1 MYKRQ
6 ILYGK
11 PVAEN
16 LDFKSKTIFEN
27 YTTQNDKSP
36 VLTAITVGENP
47 ASLLY
52 VSVKEKKAKELGV
65 EFNWIKLK
73 ESTSE
78 SELEDTI
85 SKYSESS
92 QGMIVQLPLP
102 EHLNVEKVID
112 LIPSEIDVDGLT
124 TFNLGRLYSEN
135 LNIIPATSLAILEL
149 LSHYEIETEDKNI
162 VIAGRSRLVT
172 SPLSKILSSKK
183 YNGNVSVIHSK
194 TSNPKEF
201 ISNADI
207 FISAVGKS
215 KIFDKSYFNEGSYVI
230 DVGIS
235 IVDGKSY
242 GDIDTSDLDNYLI
255 GRAPY
260 PGGIGPVTV
269 SGLYS
274 NLAKLIS

>member
-1 MYKRQ
+1 MSQ

-27 YTTQNDKSP
+27 YTTNNDKPP

-52 VSVKEKKAKELGV
+52 VSVKEKKAKLLGV
-65 EFNWIKLK
+65 DFNWIKLK
-73 ESTSE
+73 ESTLE

-85 SKYSESS
+85 SEYSESS

-135 LNIIPATSLAILEL
+135 LNIIPATSMAIHEL
-149 LSHYEIETEDKNI
+149 LSYYEIETEDKNI

-183 YNGNVSVIHSK
+183 FNGNVSVIHSK
-194 TSNPKEF
+194 TSNPKDF
-201 ISNADI
+201 VSKADI

-215 KIFDKSYFNEGSYVI
+215 KMFDKSYFKEGSYVI

-235 IVDGKSY
+235 VVDGKSY
-242 GDIDTSDLDNYLI
+242 GDIDTVDLDNYLL

-260 PGGIGPVTV
+260 PGGIGPITV
-269 SGLYS
+269 SALYS
-274 NLAKLIS
+274 NLAQLIS

>member
-1 MYKRQ
+1 MSQ

-16 LDFKSKTIFEN
+16 LDIKSKTIFEN

-65 EFNWIKLK
+65 DFNWIKLK

-78 SELEDTI
+78 SELKDAI
-85 SKYSESS
+85 SNYSEST
-92 QGMIVQLPLP
+92 QGMIVQIPLP

-135 LNIIPATSLAILEL
+135 LNIIPATSMAILEL
-149 LSHYEIETEDKNI
+149 LSHYELETEDKNI

-183 YNGNVSVIHSK
+183 FNGNVSVIHSK
-194 TSNPKEF
+194 TSNPKDF
-201 ISNADI
+201 VSKADI

-215 KIFDKSYFNEGSYVI
+215 KMFDKSYFKEGSYVI

-235 IVDGKSY
+235 VVDGKSY
-242 GDIDTSDLDNYLI
+242 GDIDTADLDNYLL

-260 PGGIGPVTV
+260 PGGIGPITV
-269 SGLYS
+269 SALYS

>member
-1 MYKRQ
+1 MSQ

-11 PVAEN
+11 PVSKN
-16 LDFKSKTIFEN
+16 LDFKSKTVFEK
-27 YTTQNDKSP
+27 YTTKNDKSP

-52 VSVKEKKAKELGV
+52 VSVKEKKARELGV
-65 EFNWIKLK
+65 DFSWIKLK

-78 SELEDTI
+78 RELEDTI
-85 SKYSESS
+85 SNYSESS

-183 YNGNVSVIHSK
+183 YNGNVTVIHSK

-215 KIFDKSYFNEGSYVI
+215 KIFDKSYFKEGSYVI

-235 IVDGKSY
+235 VVDGKSY

>member
-1 MYKRQ
+1 MSQ

-27 YTTQNDKSP
+27 YTTNNDKPP

-52 VSVKEKKAKELGV
+52 VSVKEKKAKLLGV
-65 EFNWIKLK
+65 DFNWIKLK
-73 ESTSE
+73 DSTLE

-85 SKYSESS
+85 SEYSESS

-135 LNIIPATSLAILEL
+135 LNIIPATSMAILEL

-183 YNGNVSVIHSK
+183 FNGNVSVIHSK
-194 TSNPKEF
+194 TSNPKDF
-201 ISNADI
+201 VSKADI

-215 KIFDKSYFNEGSYVI
+215 KMFDKSYFKEGSYVI

-235 IVDGKSY
+235 VVDGKSY
-242 GDIDTSDLDNYLI
+242 GDIDTADLDNYLL

-260 PGGIGPVTV
+260 PGGIGPITV
-269 SGLYS
+269 SALYS
-274 NLAKLIS
+274 NLAQLIS

>member
-1 MYKRQ
+1 MSKV
-6 ILYGK
+6 LYGK
-11 PVAEN
+11 PVADN
-16 LDFKSKTIFEN
+16 LDSKSKTVFEEYFN
-27 YTTQNDKSP
+27 KNDKSP
-36 VLTAITVGENP
+36 VLTAITVGDNP

-52 VSVKEKKAKELGV
+52 VSVKEKKAKQLGV
-65 EFNWIKLK
+65 QFNWIKLN
-73 ESTSE
+73 ETISE
-78 SELEDTI
+78 NELQDTI
-85 SKYSESS
+85 SNHSESS
-92 QGMIVQLPLP
+92 QGMIIQLPLP
-102 EHLNVEKVID
+102 NHLNIEKVID

-124 TFNLGRLYSEN
+124 TFNLGQLYSEN

-149 LSHYEIETEDKNI
+149 LAHYEIETEDKNI

-183 YNGNVSVIHSK
+183 YNGNVTVIHSK

-201 ISNADI
+201 ISKADI

-215 KIFDKSYFNEGSYVI
+215 KIFDKSYFKEGSYVI

-235 IVDGKSY
+235 IVEGKSY
-242 GDIDTSDLDNYLI
+242 GDVDTTDLDNYLI
-255 GRAPY
+255 GRSPY
-260 PGGIGPVTV
+260 PGGIGPITV

>member
-1 MYKRQ
+1 MSQ

-65 EFNWIKLK
+65 DFNWIKLK

-102 EHLNVEKVID
+102 KHLNVEKVID

-124 TFNLGRLYSEN
+124 TFNLGRLYSEH

-149 LSHYEIETEDKNI
+149 LSHYEIEIEDKNI

>member
-1 MYKRQ
+1 MSQ

-27 YTTQNDKSP
+27 YTTNNDKPP

-52 VSVKEKKAKELGV
+52 VSVKEKKAKLLGV
-65 EFNWIKLK
+65 DFNWIKLK
-73 ESTSE
+73 ESTLE

-85 SKYSESS
+85 SEYSESS

-124 TFNLGRLYSEN
+124 TFNLGRLYSEK
-135 LNIIPATSLAILEL
+135 LNIIPATSMAILEL

-183 YNGNVSVIHSK
+183 FNGNVSVIHSL
-194 TSNPKEF
+194 TSNPKDF
-201 ISNADI
+201 VSKADI

-215 KIFDKSYFNEGSYVI
+215 KMFDKSYFKEGSYVI

-235 IVDGKSY
+235 VVDGKSY
-242 GDIDTSDLDNYLI
+242 GDIDTADLDNYLL

-260 PGGIGPVTV
+260 PGGIGPITV
-269 SGLYS
+269 SALYS
-274 NLAKLIS
+274 NLAQLIS

>member
-1 MYKRQ
+1 MSQ

-27 YTTQNDKSP
+27 YTTNNDKPP

-52 VSVKEKKAKELGV
+52 VSVKEKKAKLLGV
-65 EFNWIKLK
+65 DFNWIKLK
-73 ESTSE
+73 ESTLE

-85 SKYSESS
+85 SEYSESS

-135 LNIIPATSLAILEL
+135 LNIIPATSMAILEL

-183 YNGNVSVIHSK
+183 FNGNVSVIHSK
-194 TSNPKEF
+194 TSNPKDF
-201 ISNADI
+201 VSKADI

-215 KIFDKSYFNEGSYVI
+215 KMFDKSYFKEGSYVI

-235 IVDGKSY
+235 VVDGKSY

-274 NLAKLIS
+274 NLSKLIS

>member
-1 MYKRQ
+1 MSQ

-27 YTTQNDKSP
+27 YTTNNDKPP

-52 VSVKEKKAKELGV
+52 VSVKEKKAKLLGV
-65 EFNWIKLK
+65 DFNWIKLK
-73 ESTSE
+73 ESILE
-78 SELEDTI
+78 NELEDTI
-85 SKYSESS
+85 SEHSESS

-124 TFNLGRLYSEN
+124 TFNLGKLYSEN
-135 LNIIPATSLAILEL
+135 LNIIPATSMAILEL

-183 YNGNVSVIHSK
+183 FNGNVSVIHSK
-194 TSNPKEF
+194 TSNPKDF
-201 ISNADI
+201 VSKADI

-215 KIFDKSYFNEGSYVI
+215 KMFDKSYFKEGSYVI

-235 IVDGKSY
+235 VVDGKSY
-242 GDIDTSDLDNYLI
+242 GDIDTADLDNYLL

-260 PGGIGPVTV
+260 PGGIGPITV
-269 SGLYS
+269 SALYS
-274 NLAKLIS
+274 NLAQLIS

>member
-1 MYKRQ
+1 MSQ

-27 YTTQNDKSP
+27 YTTNNDKPP

-52 VSVKEKKAKELGV
+52 VSVKEKKAKLLGV
-65 EFNWIKLK
+65 DFNWIKLK
-73 ESTSE
+73 ESTLE

-85 SKYSESS
+85 SEYSESS

-124 TFNLGRLYSEN
+124 TFNLGKLYSEN
-135 LNIIPATSLAILEL
+135 LNIIPATSMAILEL

-183 YNGNVSVIHSK
+183 FNGNVSVIHSK
-194 TSNPKEF
+194 TSNPKDF
-201 ISNADI
+201 VSKADI

-215 KIFDKSYFNEGSYVI
+215 KMFDKSYFKEGSYVI

-235 IVDGKSY
+235 VVDGKSY
-242 GDIDTSDLDNYLI
+242 GDIDTADLDNYLL

-260 PGGIGPVTV
+260 PGGIGPITV
-269 SGLYS
+269 SALYS
-274 NLAKLIS
+274 NLAQLIS

>member
-1 MYKRQ
+1 MSQ

-27 YTTQNDKSP
+27 YTTNNDKPP

-52 VSVKEKKAKELGV
+52 VSVKEKKAKLLGV
-65 EFNWIKLK
+65 DFNWIKLK
-73 ESTSE
+73 VNTLEN
-78 SELEDTI
+78 ELEDTI
-85 SKYSESS
+85 FEHSESS

-135 LNIIPATSLAILEL
+135 LNIIPATSMAILEL

-183 YNGNVSVIHSK
+183 FNGNVSVIHSK
-194 TSNPKEF
+194 TSNPKDF
-201 ISNADI
+201 VSKADI

-215 KIFDKSYFNEGSYVI
+215 KMFDKSYFKEGSYVI

-235 IVDGKSY
+235 VVDGNSY
-242 GDIDTSDLDNYLI
+242 GDIDTADLDNYLL

-260 PGGIGPVTV
+260 PGGIGPITV
-269 SGLYS
+269 SALYS
-274 NLAKLIS
+274 NLAQLIS

>member
-1 MYKRQ
+1 MSQ

-65 EFNWIKLK
+65 DFNWVKLK

-78 SELEDTI
+78 RELKDTI
-85 SKYSESS
+85 SNYSESS

-183 YNGNVSVIHSK
+183 YNGNVTVIHSK

>member
-1 MYKRQ
+1 MSKVL
-6 ILYGK
+6 IGK

-16 LDFKSKTIFEN
+16 LDFKSKSVFEEYFN
-27 YTTQNDKSP
+27 KNDKPP
-36 VLTAITVGENP
+36 VLTAITVGDNP

-52 VSVKEKKAKELGV
+52 VSVKEKKAQQLGV
-65 EFNWIKLK
+65 KFNWIKLK
-73 ESTSE
+73 ETTLE
-78 SELEDTI
+78 SELQDTI
-85 SKYSESS
+85 SNHSESS
-92 QGMIVQLPLP
+92 QGMIIQLPLP
-102 EHLNVEKVID
+102 DHLSIEKIID
-112 LIPSEIDVDGLT
+112 FIPNEIDVDGLT
-124 TFNLGRLYSEN
+124 TLSLGKLYSES

-149 LSHYEIETEDKNI
+149 LAHYEIETEDKNI
-162 VIAGRSRLVT
+162 VIAGRSRLVS

-201 ISNADI
+201 ISKADI

-215 KIFDKSYFNEGSYVI
+215 KIFDKSYFKEGSYVI

-242 GDIDTSDLDNYLI
+242 GDIDTTDLDNYLI
-255 GRAPY
+255 GRSPY
-260 PGGIGPVTV
+260 PGGIGPITV

>member
-1 MYKRQ
+1 MSQ

-11 PVAEN
+11 PVSKN
-16 LDFKSKTIFEN
+16 LDFKSKTIFEK
-27 YTTQNDKSP
+27 YTTKNDKSP

-52 VSVKEKKAKELGV
+52 VSVKEKKARELGV
-65 EFNWIKLK
+65 DFSWIKLK

-78 SELEDTI
+78 RELEDTI
-85 SKYSESS
+85 SNYSESS

-124 TFNLGRLYSEN
+124 TYNLGRLYSEN

-215 KIFDKSYFNEGSYVI
+215 KIFDKSYFKEGSYVI

-235 IVDGKSY
+235 VVDGKSY

-274 NLAKLIS
+274 NLSKLIS

>member
-1 MYKRQ
+1 MSQ

-11 PVAEN
+11 PVSEN

-27 YTTQNDKSP
+27 YTTKNDKSP

-65 EFNWIKLK
+65 DFNWIKLK

-78 SELEDTI
+78 RELKDTI
-85 SKYSESS
+85 SNYSESS

-183 YNGNVSVIHSK
+183 YNGNVTVIHSK

-201 ISNADI
+201 VSNADI

-215 KIFDKSYFNEGSYVI
+215 KIFDKSYFKEGSYVI

-235 IVDGKSY
+235 VVDGKSY

>member
-1 MYKRQ
+1 MSQ

-27 YTTQNDKSP
+27 YTTKNDKSP
-36 VLTAITVGENP
+36 VLTAITIGENP

-65 EFNWIKLK
+65 DFNWIKLK

-102 EHLNVEKVID
+102 KHLNVEKVID

-172 SPLSKILSSKK
+172 SPISKILSSKK

>member
-1 MYKRQ
+1 MSQ

-27 YTTQNDKSP
+27 YTTNNDKRP

-52 VSVKEKKAKELGV
+52 VSVKEKKAKLLGV
-65 EFNWIKLK
+65 DFNWIKLK
-73 ESTSE
+73 ESTLE

-85 SKYSESS
+85 SEYSESS

-135 LNIIPATSLAILEL
+135 LNIIPATSMAILEL

-183 YNGNVSVIHSK
+183 FNGNVSVIHSK
-194 TSNPKEF
+194 TSNPKDF
-201 ISNADI
+201 VSMADI

-215 KIFDKSYFNEGSYVI
+215 KMFDKSYFKEGSYVI

-235 IVDGKSY
+235 VVDGKSY
-242 GDIDTSDLDNYLI
+242 GDIDTADLDNYLL

-260 PGGIGPVTV
+260 PGGIGPITV
-269 SGLYS
+269 SALYS
-274 NLAKLIS
+274 NLAQLIS

>member
-1 MYKRQ
+1 MSQ

-11 PVAEN
+11 PVSEN

-27 YTTQNDKSP
+27 YTTKNDKSP
-36 VLTAITVGENP
+36 VLTAITIGENP

-65 EFNWIKLK
+65 DFNWIKLK

-78 SELEDTI
+78 RELKDTI
-85 SKYSESS
+85 SNYSESS

-124 TFNLGRLYSEN
+124 TFNLGRLYSDN

-215 KIFDKSYFNEGSYVI
+215 KIFDKSYFKEGSYVI

-235 IVDGKSY
+235 VVDGKSY

>member
-1 MYKRQ
+1 MSQ

-27 YTTQNDKSP
+27 YTTNNDKPP

-65 EFNWIKLK
+65 DFNWIKLK
-73 ESTSE
+73 ESTLE

-85 SKYSESS
+85 SEYSESS

-135 LNIIPATSLAILEL
+135 LNIIPATSMAILEL

-183 YNGNVSVIHSK
+183 FNGNVSVIHSK
-194 TSNPKEF
+194 TSNPKDF
-201 ISNADI
+201 VSKADI

-215 KIFDKSYFNEGSYVI
+215 KMFDKSYFKEGSYVI

-235 IVDGKSY
+235 VVDGKSY
-242 GDIDTSDLDNYLI
+242 GDIDTADLDNYLL

-260 PGGIGPVTV
+260 PGGIGPITV
-269 SGLYS
+269 SALYS
-274 NLAKLIS
+274 NLAQLIS

>member
-1 MYKRQ
+1 MSQ

-27 YTTQNDKSP
+27 YTTNNDKPP

-52 VSVKEKKAKELGV
+52 VSVKEKKAKLLGV
-65 EFNWIKLK
+65 DFNWIKLK
-73 ESTSE
+73 ESTLE

-85 SKYSESS
+85 SEYSESS

-135 LNIIPATSLAILEL
+135 LNIIPATSMAILEL

-183 YNGNVSVIHSK
+183 FNGNVSVIHSK
-194 TSNPKEF
+194 TSNPKDFVSE
-201 ISNADI
+201 ADI
-207 FISAVGKS
+207 FISGVGKS
-215 KIFDKSYFNEGSYVI
+215 KMFDKSYFKEGSYVI

-235 IVDGKSY
+235 VVDGKSY
-242 GDIDTSDLDNYLI
+242 GDIDTADLDNYLL

-260 PGGIGPVTV
+260 PGGIGPITV
-269 SGLYS
+269 SALYS
-274 NLAKLIS
+274 NLAQLIS

>member
-1 MYKRQ
+1 MSQ

-27 YTTQNDKSP
+27 YTTNNDKPP

-52 VSVKEKKAKELGV
+52 VSVKEKKAKLLGV
-65 EFNWIKLK
+65 DFNWIKLK
-73 ESTSE
+73 ESTLE

-85 SKYSESS
+85 SEYSESS

-135 LNIIPATSLAILEL
+135 LNIIPATSMAILEL

-194 TSNPKEF
+194 TSNPKDF
-201 ISNADI
+201 VSKADI

-215 KIFDKSYFNEGSYVI
+215 KMFDKSYFKEGSYVI

-235 IVDGKSY
+235 VVDGKSY
-242 GDIDTSDLDNYLI
+242 GDIDTTDLDNYLL

-260 PGGIGPVTV
+260 PGGIGPITV
-269 SGLYS
+269 SALYS
-274 NLAKLIS
+274 NLAQLIS

>member
-1 MYKRQ
+1 MSQ

-27 YTTQNDKSP
+27 YTTNNDKPP

-65 EFNWIKLK
+65 DFNWIKLK

-85 SKYSESS
+85 SEYSESS

-102 EHLNVEKVID
+102 KHLNVEKVID

-124 TFNLGRLYSEN
+124 TFNLGRLYSEK
-135 LNIIPATSLAILEL
+135 LNIIPATSMAILEL

-183 YNGNVSVIHSK
+183 FNGNVSVIHSK
-194 TSNPKEF
+194 TSNPKDF
-201 ISNADI
+201 VSKADI

-215 KIFDKSYFNEGSYVI
+215 KMFDKSYFKEGSYVI

-235 IVDGKSY
+235 VVDGKSY

>member
-1 MYKRQ
+1 MSQ

-11 PVAEN
+11 PVSEN
-16 LDFKSKTIFEN
+16 LDLKSKTIFEN
-27 YTTQNDKSP
+27 YTTKNDKYP

-65 EFNWIKLK
+65 DFNWMKLK

-78 SELEDTI
+78 RELEDTI
-85 SKYSESS
+85 SNYSESS

-215 KIFDKSYFNEGSYVI
+215 KIFDKSYFKEGSYVI

-235 IVDGKSY
+235 VVDGKSY

>member
-1 MYKRQ
+1 MSQ

-27 YTTQNDKSP
+27 YTTNNDKPP

-52 VSVKEKKAKELGV
+52 VSVKEKKAKLLGV
-65 EFNWIKLK
+65 DFNWIKLK
-73 ESTSE
+73 ESTLE
-78 SELEDTI
+78 RELEDTI
-85 SKYSESS
+85 SEYSESS

-135 LNIIPATSLAILEL
+135 LNIIPATSMAILEL

-183 YNGNVSVIHSK
+183 FNGNVSVIHSK
-194 TSNPKEF
+194 TSNPKDF
-201 ISNADI
+201 VSKADI

-215 KIFDKSYFNEGSYVI
+215 KMFDKSYFKEGSYVI

-235 IVDGKSY
+235 VVDGKSY
-242 GDIDTSDLDNYLI
+242 GDIDTADLDNYLL

-260 PGGIGPVTV
+260 PGGIGPITV
-269 SGLYS
+269 SALYS
-274 NLAKLIS
+274 NLAQLIS

>member
-1 MYKRQ
+1 MSQ

-27 YTTQNDKSP
+27 YTTNNDKPP

-52 VSVKEKKAKELGV
+52 VSVKEKKAKLLGV
-65 EFNWIKLK
+65 DFNWIKLK
-73 ESTSE
+73 ESTLE

-85 SKYSESS
+85 SEYSESS

-135 LNIIPATSLAILEL
+135 LNIIPATSMAILEL

-183 YNGNVSVIHSK
+183 FNGNVSVIHSK
-194 TSNPKEF
+194 TSNPKDF
-201 ISNADI
+201 VSKADI

-215 KIFDKSYFNEGSYVI
+215 KMFDKSYFKEGSYVI

-235 IVDGKSY
+235 VVDGKSY
-242 GDIDTSDLDNYLI
+242 GDIDTADLDNYLL

-260 PGGIGPVTV
+260 PGGIGPITV
-269 SGLYS
+269 SALYLS
-274 NLAKLIS
+274 LIHI

>member
-1 MYKRQ
+1 MAQ

-27 YTTQNDKSP
+27 YTTNNDKPP

-52 VSVKEKKAKELGV
+52 VSVKEKKAKLLGV
-65 EFNWIKLK
+65 DFNWIKLK
-73 ESTSE
+73 ESTLE

-85 SKYSESS
+85 SEYSESS

-124 TFNLGRLYSEN
+124 TFNLGRLYSDN
-135 LNIIPATSLAILEL
+135 LNIIPATSMAILEL

-183 YNGNVSVIHSK
+183 FNGNVSVIHSK
-194 TSNPKEF
+194 TSNPKDF
-201 ISNADI
+201 VSKADI

-215 KIFDKSYFNEGSYVI
+215 KMFDKSYFKEGSYVI

-235 IVDGKSY
+235 VVDGKSY
-242 GDIDTSDLDNYLI
+242 GDIDTADLDNYLL

-260 PGGIGPVTV
+260 PGGIGPITV
-269 SGLYS
+269 SALYS

>member
-1 MYKRQ
+1 MSQ

-11 PVAEN
+11 PVSEN
-16 LDFKSKTIFEN
+16 LDFKSKSIFEN
-27 YTTQNDKSP
+27 YTTKNDKSP

-65 EFNWIKLK
+65 DFSWIKLK

-78 SELEDTI
+78 KELEDTI
-85 SKYSESS
+85 YNYSESS

-215 KIFDKSYFNEGSYVI
+215 KIFDKSYFKEGSYVI

-235 IVDGKSY
+235 VVDGKSY

>member
-1 MYKRQ
+1 MSQ

-11 PVAEN
+11 PVSEN

-27 YTTQNDKSP
+27 YTTKNDKSP
-36 VLTAITVGENP
+36 VLTAITIGENP

-65 EFNWIKLK
+65 DFNWIKLK

-78 SELEDTI
+78 RELKDTI
-85 SKYSESS
+85 SNYSESS

-183 YNGNVSVIHSK
+183 YNGNVTVIHSK

-215 KIFDKSYFNEGSYVI
+215 KIFDKSYFKEGSYVI

-235 IVDGKSY
+235 VVDGKSY

-274 NLAKLIS
+274 NLSKLIS

>member
-1 MYKRQ
+1 MSQ

-27 YTTQNDKSP
+27 YTTNNDKPP

-52 VSVKEKKAKELGV
+52 VSVKEKKAKLLGV
-65 EFNWIKLK
+65 DFNWIKLK
-73 ESTSE
+73 ESTLE

-85 SKYSESS
+85 SEYSESS

-135 LNIIPATSLAILEL
+135 LNIIPATSMAILEL

-183 YNGNVSVIHSK
+183 FNGNVTVIHSK
-194 TSNPKEF
+194 TSNPKDF
-201 ISNADI
+201 ISKADI

-215 KIFDKSYFNEGSYVI
+215 KMFDKSYFKEGSYVI

-235 IVDGKSY
+235 VVDGKSY
-242 GDIDTSDLDNYLI
+242 GDIDISDLDNYLS

-260 PGGIGPVTV
+260 PGGVGPITV

>member
-1 MYKRQ
+1 MSQ

-11 PVAEN
+11 PVTEN

-27 YTTQNDKSP
+27 YITKNDKP
-36 VLTAITVGENP
+36 PILTAITVGENP

-52 VSVKEKKAKELGV
+52 VSVKEKKAKQLGV
-65 EFNWIKLK
+65 DFNWIKLK

-85 SKYSESS
+85 SNYSESS

-135 LNIIPATSLAILEL
+135 LNIIPATSMAILEL
-149 LSHYEIETEDKNI
+149 LSHYELETEDKNI

-183 YNGNVSVIHSK
+183 FNGNVSVIHSK
-194 TSNPKEF
+194 TSNPKDF
-201 ISNADI
+201 ISKADI

-215 KIFDKSYFNEGSYVI
+215 KMFDKSYFKEGSYVI

-235 IVDGKSY
+235 VVDGKSY
-242 GDIDTSDLDNYLI
+242 GDIDTTDLDNYLL

-260 PGGIGPVTV
+260 PGGIGPITV
-269 SGLYS
+269 SALYS
-274 NLAKLIS
+274 NLAQLIS

>member
-1 MYKRQ
+1 MSQ

-27 YTTQNDKSP
+27 FTTNNDKPP

-52 VSVKEKKAKELGV
+52 VSVKEKKAKLLGV
-65 EFNWIKLK
+65 DFNWIKLK
-73 ESTSE
+73 ESTLE

-85 SKYSESS
+85 SEYSESS

-135 LNIIPATSLAILEL
+135 LNIIPATSMAILEL

-183 YNGNVSVIHSK
+183 FNGNVSVIHSK
-194 TSNPKEF
+194 TSNPKDF
-201 ISNADI
+201 VSKADI

-215 KIFDKSYFNEGSYVI
+215 KMFDKSYFKEGSYVI

-235 IVDGKSY
+235 VVDGKSY
-242 GDIDTSDLDNYLI
+242 GDIDTADLDNYLL

-260 PGGIGPVTV
+260 PGGIGPITV
-269 SGLYS
+269 SALYS

>member
-1 MYKRQ
+1 MSK
-6 ILYGK
+6 ILFGQ

-16 LDFKSKTIFEN
+16 LDLKSKTIFEK
-27 YTTQNDKSP
+27 YTTKNDIPP
-36 VLTAITVGENP
+36 VLTAITVGDNP

-65 EFNWIKLK
+65 NFNWIKLK
-73 ESTSE
+73 ENTSE
-78 SELEDTI
+78 KELQDTI
-85 SKYSESS
+85 SDFSESS
-92 QGMIVQLPLP
+92 QGMIIQLPLP
-102 EHLNVEKVID
+102 KHLNIEKIID

-124 TFNLGRLYSEN
+124 TFSLGKLYSEN
-135 LNIIPATSLAILEL
+135 LNIIPATSLAILKL
-149 LSHYEIETEDKNI
+149 LSHYEIDTEDRNI

-201 ISNADI
+201 ISKADI

-215 KIFDKSYFNEGSYVI
+215 KLFDKSYFKEGSYVI

-235 IVDGKSY
+235 VVDGKSY
-242 GDIDTSDLDNYLI
+242 GDVDTADLDNYLM

-260 PGGIGPVTV
+260 PGGIGPITV

-274 NLAKLIS
+274 NLARLIS

>member
-1 MYKRQ
+1 MSQ

-27 YTTQNDKSP
+27 YTTNNDKPP

-52 VSVKEKKAKELGV
+52 VSVKEKKAKLLGV
-65 EFNWIKLK
+65 DFNWIKLK
-73 ESTSE
+73 ESTLE

-85 SKYSESS
+85 SEYSESS

-102 EHLNVEKVID
+102 KNLNVEKVID

-124 TFNLGRLYSEN
+124 TFNLGRLYSEK
-135 LNIIPATSLAILEL
+135 LNIIPATSMAILEL

-183 YNGNVSVIHSK
+183 FNGNVSVIHSK
-194 TSNPKEF
+194 TSNPKDF
-201 ISNADI
+201 VSKADI

-215 KIFDKSYFNEGSYVI
+215 KMFDKSYFKEGSYVI

-235 IVDGKSY
+235 VVDGNSY
-242 GDIDTSDLDNYLI
+242 GDIDTADLDNYLL

-260 PGGIGPVTV
+260 PGGIGPITV
-269 SGLYS
+269 SALYS
-274 NLAKLIS
+274 NLAQLIS

>member
-1 MYKRQ
+1 MSQ

-27 YTTQNDKSP
+27 YTTNNDKPP

-52 VSVKEKKAKELGV
+52 VSVKEKKAKLLGV
-65 EFNWIKLK
+65 DFNWIKLK
-73 ESTSE
+73 ESTLE
-78 SELEDTI
+78 SEFEDTI
-85 SKYSESS
+85 SEYSESS

-135 LNIIPATSLAILEL
+135 LNIIPATSMAILEL

-183 YNGNVSVIHSK
+183 FNGNVSVIHSK
-194 TSNPKEF
+194 TSNPKDF
-201 ISNADI
+201 VSKADI

-215 KIFDKSYFNEGSYVI
+215 KMFDKSYFKEGSYVI

-235 IVDGKSY
+235 VVDGKSY
-242 GDIDTSDLDNYLI
+242 GDIDTADLDNYLL

-260 PGGIGPVTV
+260 PGGIGPITV
-269 SGLYS
+269 SALYS
-274 NLAKLIS
+274 NLAQLIS

>member
-1 MYKRQ
+1 MSQ

-27 YTTQNDKSP
+27 YTTNNDKPP

-52 VSVKEKKAKELGV
+52 VSVKEKKANLLGV
-65 EFNWIKLK
+65 DFNWIKLK
-73 ESTSE
+73 ESTLE

-85 SKYSESS
+85 SEYSESS

-135 LNIIPATSLAILEL
+135 LNIIPATSMAILEL

-183 YNGNVSVIHSK
+183 FNGNVSVIHSK
-194 TSNPKEF
+194 TSNPKDF
-201 ISNADI
+201 VSKADI

-215 KIFDKSYFNEGSYVI
+215 KMFDKSYFKEGSYVI

-235 IVDGKSY
+235 VVDGKSY
-242 GDIDTSDLDNYLI
+242 GDIDTADLDNYLL

-260 PGGIGPVTV
+260 PGGIGPITV
-269 SGLYS
+269 SALYS

>member
-1 MYKRQ
+1 MSQ

-27 YTTQNDKSP
+27 YTTNNDKPP

-52 VSVKEKKAKELGV
+52 VSVKEKKAKLLGV
-65 EFNWIKLK
+65 DFNWIKLK
-73 ESTSE
+73 ESTLE

-85 SKYSESS
+85 SEYSESS

-112 LIPSEIDVDGLT
+112 LIPSEIDIDGLT

-135 LNIIPATSLAILEL
+135 LNIIPATSMAILEL

-183 YNGNVSVIHSK
+183 FNGNVSVIHSK
-194 TSNPKEF
+194 TSNPKDF
-201 ISNADI
+201 VSKADI

-215 KIFDKSYFNEGSYVI
+215 KMFDKSYFKEGSYVI

-235 IVDGKSY
+235 VVDGKSY
-242 GDIDTSDLDNYLI
+242 GDIDTADLDKYLL

-260 PGGIGPVTV
+260 PGGIGPITV
-269 SGLYS
+269 SALYS
-274 NLAKLIS
+274 NLAQLIS

>member
-1 MYKRQ
+1 MSQ

-27 YTTQNDKSP
+27 YTTNNDKPP

-52 VSVKEKKAKELGV
+52 VSVKEKKAKLLGV
-65 EFNWIKLK
+65 DFNWIKLK
-73 ESTSE
+73 VNTLEN
-78 SELEDTI
+78 ELEDTI
-85 SKYSESS
+85 FEHSESS

-102 EHLNVEKVID
+102 KHLNVEKVID
-112 LIPSEIDVDGLT
+112 LIPSEMDVDGLT
-124 TFNLGRLYSEN
+124 TFNLGRLYSEK
-135 LNIIPATSLAILEL
+135 LNIIPATSMAILEL

-183 YNGNVSVIHSK
+183 FNGNVSVIHSK
-194 TSNPKEF
+194 TSNPKDF
-201 ISNADI
+201 VSKADI

-215 KIFDKSYFNEGSYVI
+215 KMFDKSYFKEGSYVI

-235 IVDGKSY
+235 VVDGKSY
-242 GDIDTSDLDNYLI
+242 GDIDTADLDNYLL

-260 PGGIGPVTV
+260 PGGIGPITV
-269 SGLYS
+269 SALYS
-274 NLAKLIS
+274 NLAQLIS

>member
-1 MYKRQ
+1 MSQ

-27 YTTQNDKSP
+27 YTTNNDKPP

-52 VSVKEKKAKELGV
+52 VSVKEKKAKLLGV
-65 EFNWIKLK
+65 DFNWIKLK
-73 ESTSE
+73 ESTLE

-85 SKYSESS
+85 SEYSESS

-102 EHLNVEKVID
+102 VHLNVEKVID

-135 LNIIPATSLAILEL
+135 LNIIPATSMAILEL

-183 YNGNVSVIHSK
+183 FNGNVSVIHSK
-194 TSNPKEF
+194 TSNPKDF
-201 ISNADI
+201 VSKADI

-215 KIFDKSYFNEGSYVI
+215 KMFDKSYFKEGSYVI

-235 IVDGKSY
+235 VVDGKSY
-242 GDIDTSDLDNYLI
+242 GDIDTADLDNYLL

-260 PGGIGPVTV
+260 PGGIGPITV
-269 SGLYS
+269 SALYS
-274 NLAKLIS
+274 NLAQLIS